1 MGKSPVPFVFC
12 CKQGKSEQQ
21 TKRMEYPL
29 KKAGAADISRMWMSA
44 FLLANLRTQGVQ
56 AVGR

>member
-29 KKAGAADISRMWMSA
+29 KKAGAADISRKRDVSVS
-44 FLLANLRTQGVQ
+44 LANLRTQGVQ